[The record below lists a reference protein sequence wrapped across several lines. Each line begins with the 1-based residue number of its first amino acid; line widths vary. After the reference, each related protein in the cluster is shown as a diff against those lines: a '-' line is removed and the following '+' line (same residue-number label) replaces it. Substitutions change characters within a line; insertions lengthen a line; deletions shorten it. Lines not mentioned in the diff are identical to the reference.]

1 MRNIFSLL
9 LLLCSFFAFGQ
20 KEDSVA
26 ISEIFKIEDSLLNKI
41 ISENDTISIDSK
53 SISHIQS
60 EILLKYDQFI
70 ATYPNSEYL
79 FTAFLGKASNEQGL
93 NQRDNAKKSYL
104 FCLKLTED
112 QKNGK
117 EHDNQFLS
125 SSKNSYLNQIYK
137 NLADI
142 ELENNNFTEA
152 VKFLDKANEH
162 PFQSF
167 CGNAIAMR
175 EIFMAEK
182 YSKCYIGLKENEK
195 ALDILIPLLI
205 ENGLADNSEIIKQ
218 AYDLLLKNNTKED
231 LKIKFEKA
239 FKNLISEKK
248 MSGTNKYIAYSIKFL
263 DRNVTLPYWKLYDTT
278 TKKDRA
284 EIVKNILKDSKFYA
298 FLKN

>member
-41 ISENDTISIDSK
+41 ISENDTISINSK
-53 SISHIQS
+53 RISHIQS

-93 NQRDNAKKSYL
+93 NQRDDAKKSYL

-112 QKNGK
+112 QKKDK

-125 SSKNSYLNQIYK
+125 SSKNSYLNHIYQS
-137 NLADI
+137 LADI
-142 ELENNNFTEA
+142 ELENNNFTDA
-152 VKFLDKANEH
+152 IKFLDKANEH

-167 CGNAIAMR
+167 CGNAIAIR

-218 AYDLLLKNNTKED
+218 AYDLLLQSNTKEY
-231 LKIKFEKA
+231 LKSSFEEA
-239 FKNLISEKK
+239 FKHLISEKK
-248 MSGTNKYIAYSIKFL
+248 SKDKHEYTLYSITFL
-263 DRNVTLPYWKLYDTT
+263 KRNIPLMYWELYDTGT
-278 TKKDRA
+278 EKDRNK
-284 EIVKNILKDSKFYA
+284 IVKDLLQNSKFYA
-298 FLKN
+298 LLKN